1 MKVKIC
7 GLTSVE
13 EAGYVNEYGADLAG
27 IVLFFIKSKRN
38 MEIEGAKEILAALRP
53 EIKPVAV
60 MVSPSLEQSLAAQD
74 AGFSYLQI
82 HGEIAPEI
90 LEKIR
95 IPILK
100 AYNIHDLEQWEKY
113 KDLPQIAGYVLD
125 AAEPGSGKAYDLE
138 ILKNIS
144 RDEKLFLLA
153 GGLDAGNVAEAIREI
168 APDGVDVSSGVEYI
182 DGRKGKD
189 PERIEA
195 FITAAKGC

>member
-7 GLTSVE
+7 GLTSVN

-27 IVLFFIKSKRN
+27 IVLFFHKSKRN

-138 ILKNIS
+138 ILKRIP
-144 RDEKLFLLA
+144 RDEKLFFLA
-153 GGLDAGNVAEAIREI
+153 GGLNAENVAEAIRETM
-168 APDGVDVSSGVEYI
+168 PDGVDVSSGVEYT

-189 PERIEA
+189 PERIA
-195 FITAAKGC
+195 GFIAAVRGC